1 MNWEP
6 HGASALLSGSRALAM
21 FSSLWSRAL
30 GMFSSLWSRALAM
43 FSSGLW
49 LCSPQGSGYVLFRAP
64 DPLWS
69 SGLRVSSRTRP
80 HSHRR
85 LCTVE
90 WLPESIFQ
98 SLASKKPQRI
108 PQRCKRALISCK
120 YVKPNVRPSVYIIL
134 ISSRVG
140 LSQWPRYAVN
150 ECGIHYNES
159 MF

>member
-49 LCSPQGSGYVLFRAP
+49 LCSLQGSRPSLVI
-64 DPLWS
+64 WS
-69 SGLRVSSRTRP
+69 EGQQRTRP